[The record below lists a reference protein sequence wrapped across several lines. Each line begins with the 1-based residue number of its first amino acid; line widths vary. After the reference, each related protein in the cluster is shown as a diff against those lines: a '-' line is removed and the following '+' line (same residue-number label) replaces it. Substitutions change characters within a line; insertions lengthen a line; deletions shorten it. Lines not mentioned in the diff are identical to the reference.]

1 MSSSSGPVRLRPVDV
16 EPRAGFCIWL
26 RYEDGVEGEID
37 LSDVAGKGVFAAWLD
52 RDFFEDVRIGELGE
66 IAWRNEID
74 LCPEALYLEI
84 TGKSPEEIW
93 PRLKKRSR
101 SA

>member
-1 MSSSSGPVRLRPVDV
+1 MPSPSGPSRPRPVDV

-37 LSDVAGKGVFAAWLD
+37 LSDVAGTGVFAAWLD
-52 RDFFEDVRIGELGE
+52 RDFFEDVRVGESGE

-84 TGKSPEEIW
+84 TGKSPADIW
-93 PRLKKRSR
+93 PGLKERSR

>member
-1 MSSSSGPVRLRPVDV
+1 VVV
-16 EPRAGFCIWL
+16 EPRAGFCIWI

-37 LSDVAGKGVFAAWLD
+37 LSDVAGTGVFAAWLD

-84 TGKSPEEIW
+84 TGKSPEDIW
-93 PRLKKRSR
+93 PGLRERSC

>member
-1 MSSSSGPVRLRPVDV
+1 MSSSSGSARLRLVEV

-74 LCPEALYLEI
+74 LCPDALYLEV
-84 TGKSPEEIW
+84 TGKSPKDIW
-93 PRLKKRSR
+93 PGLRERSR

>member
-1 MSSSSGPVRLRPVDV
+1 MSSSSGPARLRPVDL
-16 EPRAGFCIWL
+16 EPRAGSCIWL
-26 RYEDGVEGEID
+26 RYDDGVEGEIE

-52 RDFFEDVRIGELGE
+52 RDFFEDVRIGELCE

-74 LCPEALYLEI
+74 LCPEALYLEV
-84 TGKSPEEIW
+84 TGKSPEDIW
-93 PRLKKRSR
+93 PGLRERSR

>member
-1 MSSSSGPVRLRPVDV
+1 VDV

-26 RYEDGVEGEID
+26 RYEDGVEGEFD
-37 LSDVAGKGVFAAWLD
+37 LPDVAGTGVFAAWLD
-52 RDFFEDVRIGELGE
+52 RDFLENVRVGELGE

-84 TGKSPEEIW
+84 TGRSPEEIC
-93 PRLKKRSR
+93 PGLGGRSR
-101 SA
+101 RA

>member
-1 MSSSSGPVRLRPVDV
+1 MSSSPGSARLRPVHV
-16 EPRAGFCIWL
+16 EPRAGFSIWL

-37 LSDVAGKGVFAAWLD
+37 LSDVAGKGAFAAWLD

-84 TGKSPEEIW
+84 TGKSPEDIW
-93 PRLKKRSR
+93 PGLRQRSR